1 LTAFRTQTDAFTR
14 ANAQV
19 LGISVD
25 SFAAAGEYQQK
36 LGLEFPLLSDFP
48 RNQVGRDYGVYNEQ
62 FGIHNRTTIVIDR
75 DGIVRDIYVEP
86 RDFESHP
93 LHALDV
99 LRAMG
104 ENPD

>member
-1 LTAFRTQTDAFTR
+1 MTAFRTQTDAFVR

-25 SFAAAGEYQQK
+25 SFAAAGEFQQK

-48 RNQVGRDYGVYNEQ
+48 RNQAGRDYGVFNEQ
-62 FGIHNRTTIVIDR
+62 AGIHGRTTVIVSS
-75 DGIVRDIYVEP
+75 DGIVRSVHVEP

-93 LHALDV
+93 AHALDV
-99 LRAMG
+99 LRSLG